1 MQNKNKNNVKIED
14 ILLFLN
20 RFDKEKFNLNTEK
33 IPPSMFFT
41 HKWKTLINKKQVWHI
56 VNDTTLRNFI
66 ILIKLFNENFLNID
80 IFSYKIKDE
89 WLRRLFKQYE
99 INNNFSWITLI
110 DRNSFY
116 KPTLLERI
124 FWIKKHKVK
133 IKTKVDLKAL
143 LEIHFDYFLQNITY
157 LDDFLME
164 VYTSFS
170 FLEWILFFIED
181 NQNKTNF
188 NKQLNAFY
196 KHIQEQIWNRENY
209 INSVCFSFKIEDYI
223 KNYWYFFKI
232 ADKLEENWILKI
244 KDVFIKDNYITFEL
258 EKINKFHKENILKLF
273 YNSESLEYIKWDFY
287 IFWEKILFRNK
298 KDKIYNIY
306 KLIFDYFSEN
316 NVNKVS
322 LWDLEEYYKNNKN
335 NYNSPKNFKVDYE
348 YFRKSLDEK
357 NKEIQEKFNLD
368 NTFIGINTK
377 AIQCVYFNT
386 ES

>member
-1 MQNKNKNNVKIED
+1 
-14 ILLFLN
+14 
-20 RFDKEKFNLNTEK
+20 LNTEK